1 MCEFI
6 KFIEKQN
13 CFLGKNEIKSEIKHK
28 IEDSKNTIQHTKHTK
43 HYLDDELVQTSFE
56 NLVKKPRVHSV
67 KTDTN
72 VYAKVDTSAE
82 DNGGTGKFIYFIEV
96 NGKVYNISK
105 PKLDKLE
112 PKSILL
118 KINEV
123 EFNTKYNENNE
134 TLEYLDK
141 LDYFELIFDYLQ
153 GYPVENIQ
161 YIFNGKENNFDDTIE
176 QRKQYSNLDKFI
188 TLVHRL
194 KMYNLLDKIYGLYSY
209 IYIYDFAILCNK
221 NTITKIEP
229 ENTLLNPQNNKY
241 YLKHYFYHNRDIN
254 IFKKYLMK
262 YILGLQDLQTTITNI
277 LKLRDGSDG
286 DTPEHQNK
294 QEKKYEFQKV
304 LNDIEYYGFNILL
317 KKIRYFI

>member
-13 CFLGKNEIKSEIKHK
+13 CFLGKNEIKHKIKHK
-28 IEDSKNTIQHTKHTK
+28 IEDSKNTIQHTK

-56 NLVKKPRVHSV
+56 NLVKKPRVDSA
-67 KTDTN
+67 KADT
-72 VYAKVDTSAE
+72 KAE
-82 DNGGTGKFIYFIEV
+82 DNRGTGKFIYFIEV
-96 NGKVYNISK
+96 NGKVYNICK
-105 PKLDKLE
+105 PKLDELE

-123 EFNTKYNENNE
+123 EFHTKYNENNE

-141 LDYFELIFDYLQ
+141 LDYFDLIFDYLQ

-176 QRKQYSNLDKFI
+176 QRKQYSNLDGFI

-209 IYIYDFAILCNK
+209 IYIYNFEILCNK

-229 ENTLLNPQNNKY
+229 ENILLNPQNKKY
-241 YLKHYFYHNRDIN
+241 YLKYYFYHSRNIN

-277 LKLRDGSDG
+277 LKLRDSGAGAEDI
-286 DTPEHQNK
+286 PEHQNK
-294 QEKKYEFQKV
+294 QEKQYEFQRV
-304 LNDIEYYGFNILL
+304 LNDIAYYGFNILL
-317 KKIRYFI
+317 KKINYFT

>member
-6 KFIEKQN
+6 KFIEKQ
-13 CFLGKNEIKSEIKHK
+13 HK
-28 IEDSKNTIQHTKHTK
+28 IEDSKNTIQHTK

-56 NLVKKPRVHSV
+56 NLVKKPRVDSA
-67 KTDTN
+67 KADTKID
-72 VYAKVDTSAE
+72 ASAE

-123 EFNTKYNENNE
+123 EFHTKFNENIE
-134 TLEYLDK
+134 TLVYLDK
-141 LDYFELIFDYLQ
+141 LNHFELIFDYLQ

-161 YIFNGKENNFDDTIE
+161 YIFNGKENNFDDIDE

-229 ENTLLNPQNNKY
+229 ENTLLNPQNKY
-241 YLKHYFYHNRDIN
+241 YLKHYFYHNRNIN

-277 LKLRDGSDG
+277 LKLRDGIAG

-317 KKIRYFI
+317 KKIRYYKYIKT